1 MRHGFRQGFT
11 FVELM
16 TVMAIILILA
26 AILFPVFARA
36 REKGYQ
42 SSCAANLQNIGIALR
57 IYAAEHYGHFPP
69 RDNDLWA
76 LVPRCLPDP
85 EALACPTATSL
96 ARLSVRLGFAPVR
109 PAPSGVPAGP
119 VAALSAGPPPEPEGL
134 LTDGTVPGRRLGP
147 EGRPIDYIYRGGL
160 CDDDDPR
167 TPLAGDS
174 SDNRH
179 NGGTSYLFLD
189 GHVKWYRRD
198 FEDAELDALRKLG
211 HVTPREPPDD
221 DEMSW

>member
-1 MRHGFRQGFT
+1 MRRGFRQGFT

-16 TVMAIILILA
+16 VALSIILILA

-36 REKGYQ
+36 REKGRQ

-85 EALACPTATSL
+85 EALECPTATGL
-96 ARLSVRLGFAPVR
+96 ARLSVRLGFV
-109 PAPSGVPAGP
+109 
-119 VAALSAGPPPEPEGL
+119 PEPEGL
-134 LTDGTVPGRRLGP
+134 LPDGTVPGRRLGP
-147 EGRPIDYIYRGGL
+147 EGRPIDYIYRGGF

-174 SDNRH
+174 SDSRH
-179 NGGTSYLFLD
+179 NGGGNYLHVD
-189 GHVKWYRRD
+189 GSVKWRMPSVD
-198 FEDAELDALRKLG
+198 DPELDALRKLG
-211 HVTPREPPDD
+211 HVTPRETPDD
-221 DEMSW
+221 HEMSW